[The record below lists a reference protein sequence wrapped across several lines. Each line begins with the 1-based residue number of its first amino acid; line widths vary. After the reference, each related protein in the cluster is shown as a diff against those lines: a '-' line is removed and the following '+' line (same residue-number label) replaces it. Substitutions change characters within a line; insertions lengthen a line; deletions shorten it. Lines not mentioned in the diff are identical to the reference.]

1 MRALILTANGVEDWE
16 LFYPY
21 YRFKEEAVEVDVASP
36 EGEKILG
43 EHGYS
48 LEANLSFADASA
60 EDYDLLFLPGGRGP
74 EKVRLQ
80 PEAVEIT
87 KRMFEADKL
96 ITAICHGPQVL
107 ISADVVRGKRA
118 TCWPALRD
126 DLGPHRLSFAGGSP
140 IKAAGAEY
148 LDQEVVVD
156 GNLITSRCPPDL
168 PAFYR
173 EIFAAVRQAV

>member
-1 MRALILTANGVEDWE
+1 MKALILTANGVEDCE

-21 YRFKEEAVEVDVASP
+21 YRFKEENIEVDVASP
-36 EGEKILG
+36 EGEKVLG

-48 LEANLSFADASA
+48 LETNLAFADAIA

-87 KRMFEADKL
+87 KQMFEADR
-96 ITAICHGPQVL
+96 IVTAICHGPQVL
-107 ISADVVRGKRA
+107 ISANVVRGKRA

-126 DLGPHRLSFAGGSP
+126 DL
-140 IKAAGAEY
+140 KAAGAEY

-156 GNLITSRCPPDL
+156 GNLITSRWPPDL
-168 PAFYR
+168 PAFCR

>member
-1 MRALILTANGVEDWE
+1 MRALIMTANGVEDCE

-21 YRFKEEAVEVDVASP
+21 YRFKEENIEVDVASP
-36 EGEKILG
+36 DGEKIVG

-48 LEANLSFADASA
+48 LEANLSFADANA
-60 EDYDLLFLPGGRGP
+60 EVYDLLFLPGGKGP

-87 KRMFEADKL
+87 KRMFESDKI

-107 ISADVVRGKRA
+107 ISADVVRGRRA

-126 DLGPHRLSFAGGSP
+126 DL
-140 IKAAGAEY
+140 KAAGAEY

-168 PAFYR
+168 PAFCR
-173 EIFAAVRQAV
+173 EVFAAVRQAV

>member
-1 MRALILTANGVEDWE
+1 M
-16 LFYPY
+16 
-21 YRFKEEAVEVDVASP
+21 
-36 EGEKILG
+36 G

-48 LEANLSFADASA
+48 LEANLAFADASA
-60 EDYDLLFLPGGRGP
+60 DDYDLLFLPGGRGP

-87 KRMFEADKL
+87 KRMFEADKMV
-96 ITAICHGPQVL
+96 TAICHGPQVL

-126 DLGPHRLSFAGGSP
+126 DL
-140 IKAAGAEY
+140 KAAGADY

-168 PAFYR
+168 PAFCR
-173 EIFAAVRQAV
+173 AIFAAIKQAV

>member
-1 MRALILTANGVEDWE
+1 MRALILTANGVEDCE

-21 YRFKEEAVEVDVASP
+21 YRFKEENIAVDVASP

-48 LEANLSFADASA
+48 LEANLSFADAGA

-80 PEAVEIT
+80 PEAAEIT
-87 KRMFEADKL
+87 KRMCETDK
-96 ITAICHGPQVL
+96 IVTAICHGSQVL

-126 DLGPHRLSFAGGSP
+126 DLQ
-140 IKAAGAEY
+140 AAGAEY
-148 LDQEVVVD
+148 LDREVVVD
-156 GNLITSRCPPDL
+156 GNLITSRYPPDL
-168 PAFYR
+168 PAFCR